1 MCLATPIAFNWIT
14 SAIAS
19 LLSSHTP
26 LVAIRPMTSTCASEE
41 GTTEVSLENCAM
53 CLSSP
58 MMPCFNLMSVDGE
71 RKRSEES
78 VVAREYGG
86 DNSEAAM
93 GAECNLP

>member
-1 MCLATPIAFNWIT
+1 MCLATPIAFSWIT

-26 LVAIRPMTSTCASEE
+26 LVAIRPMMSTCASEV
-41 GTTEVSLENCAM
+41 GTIEESLENCEI

-58 MMPCFNLMSVDGE
+58 MMPCFNFMSVDGE

-78 VVAREYGG
+78 IVARECGG
-86 DNSEAAM
+86 DNNEAAM
-93 GAECNLP
+93 GAECDLP